1 MTLVPP
7 TDDAPATP
15 QSLTLQQKAALGSGQ
30 SFWITKPVAGLP
42 SVLLTDGPH
51 GVRRQTGAADHLGI
65 APAEPATCF
74 PPAVALA
81 QSWDTNL
88 VEQVGAALGVE
99 ARALGVDVLLGPGVN
114 IKRDPRCGRNFEYF
128 SEDPQ
133 LSGELGAA
141 WVRGL
146 QSRGVGASL
155 KHFAAN
161 NQEHERMRVSADI
174 DERPLYEI
182 YLRAFQRVVTRARPW
197 TVMAAYNRLNGT
209 PATENRW
216 LLTEVL
222 REQWGFD
229 GVVVSDWGAVGDRVA
244 ALAASLDLQMPGGD
258 DEPEK
263 QIVEAVESGLL
274 DEKSVDA
281 MAARMIDLAQ
291 KAEAG
296 RRMTSAFDPDA
307 HHALAREVARRCVVL
322 LKNSDGL
329 LPLVPAG
336 RIAVVGHF
344 AVDARYQGGG
354 SSRINPTRV
363 DVTLDEI
370 CRLAGDAEVTFASG
384 FSLTPQ
390 ADPVA
395 LREEAVR
402 VAADADVAVVF
413 LGLAISQEAEGA
425 DRTDIELPTEQ
436 IELLR
441 AVVAAQPATVV
452 VLSHGGVL
460 RLAPVADLAPA
471 ILDAALL
478 GQAGGGAVADVLF
491 GAANP
496 SGRLAET
503 VPVRLQDAPSY
514 LNYPGENL
522 HVRYGEGIF
531 VGYRG
536 YDARHL
542 DVTFP
547 FGHGLSY
554 TTFAYTDLQVAAVP
568 DGITAAVTVTNTGPV
583 AGREVV
589 QFYVGVNGKVVRPP
603 RELKAFGTI
612 DLQPGESGRM
622 EVLIPREDL
631 AYWETRTRTWTVEG
645 GDYEIA
651 AAASSRDIR
660 LTARLDI
667 EGDEVCVPLTPD
679 SSMGELLANPVTAA
693 VLGQMMQRRAEQQ
706 GDAAAEELGIDIAAT
721 LAGIPVGKMRSLSG
735 GRGLTRTQLEGLL
748 AHANNAWPSP
758 ADARPLP
765 DRNRKLHF
773 P

>member
-1 MTLVPP
+1 MTIETPLDIPR
-7 TDDAPATP
+7 TP
-15 QSLTLQQKAALGSGQ
+15 QDLSLTQKAALGSGQ
-30 SFWITKPVAGLP
+30 SFWITKSVAGLP
-42 SVLLTDGPH
+42 QVLLTDGPH

-81 QSWDTNL
+81 QSWDTDL
-88 VEQVGAALGVE
+88 VEQVGAALGAE

-128 SEDPQ
+128 SEDPL

-146 QSRGVGASL
+146 QSRGVGASV

-174 DERPLYEI
+174 DERQLREI
-182 YLRAFQRVVTRARPW
+182 YLRAFQRVVTRAHPW
-197 TVMAAYNRLNGT
+197 TVMAAYNRLNGI
-209 PATENRW
+209 PATEHRW

-244 ALAASLDLQMPGGD
+244 ALAAGLDLQMPGGD
-258 DEPEK
+258 GEPDE
-263 QIVEAVESGLL
+263 QLAEAVLSGQI
-274 DEKSVDA
+274 DEQLVDV
-281 MAARMIDLAQ
+281 MAARVIDLAR

-296 RRMTSAFDPDA
+296 RFVPNEFDADA
-307 HHALAREVARRCVVL
+307 HHALAREVARRCIVL
-322 LKNSDGL
+322 LKNDGDL
-329 LPLVPAG
+329 LPLAPSG
-336 RIAVVGHF
+336 RVAVVGHF
-344 AVDARYQGGG
+344 AADARYQGGG

-363 DVTLDEI
+363 DVPLDEI
-370 CRLAGDAEVTFASG
+370 RRLAADVTFAPG
-384 FSLTPQ
+384 FSLTPD
-390 ADPVA
+390 ADQVA

-402 VAADADVAVVF
+402 AAANADVAVLF
-413 LGLAISQEAEGA
+413 LGLAVAQEAEGA
-425 DRTDIELPTEQ
+425 DRPDIELPADQ
-436 IELLR
+436 LDLLR
-441 AVVAAQPATVV
+441 AVAAAQPATVV

-460 RLAPVADLAPA
+460 RLAPVADVAPA
-471 ILDAALL
+471 IVDAALL

-491 GAANP
+491 GVANP

-503 VPVRLQDAPSY
+503 VPVRLPDAPSY

-536 YDARHL
+536 YDARDL

-554 TTFAYTDLQVAAVP
+554 TTFDYTDLRVAAAP
-568 DGITAAVTVTNTGPV
+568 DGVTATVTVTNTGPV
-583 AGREVV
+583 AGREIV
-589 QFYVGVNGKVVRPP
+589 QFYVSVNGKVLRPP

-612 DLQPGESGRM
+612 DLQPGESGRV
-622 EVLIPREDL
+622 EAFIAREDL
-631 AYWETRTRTWTVEG
+631 AYWETRTHTWTIEG

-660 LTARLDI
+660 LTARITLA
-667 EGDEVCVPLTPD
+667 GDEVRVPLTAD
-679 SSMGELLANPVTAA
+679 SSIAELMANPVTAA
-693 VLGQMMQRRAEQQ
+693 ALGPMMRRGQGQQ
-706 GDAAAEELGIDIAAT
+706 SDAAAEELGIDTAAT
-721 LAGIPVGKMRSLSG
+721 ISGIPVGKLRSLSG
-735 GRGLTRTQLEGLL
+735 GQGLTRTQLDALL
-748 AHANNAWPSP
+748 ARANEA
-758 ADARPLP
+758 
-765 DRNRKLHF
+765 
-773 P
+773 

>member
-1 MTLVPP
+1 MTLASP
-7 TDDAPATP
+7 TDAPRTP
-15 QSLTLQQKAALGSGQ
+15 QALTLRQRAALGSGQ

-51 GVRRQTGAADHLGI
+51 GVRRQTGAADHRGI

-81 QSWDTNL
+81 QSWDTDL
-88 VEQVGAALGVE
+88 VEQVGAALGAE
-99 ARALGVDVLLGPGVN
+99 ARALGVDVLLGPGIN

-128 SEDPQ
+128 SEDPL
-133 LSGELGAA
+133 LSGELGTA

-146 QSRGVGASL
+146 QNRGVGASV

-174 DERPLYEI
+174 DERPLFEI

-209 PATENRW
+209 PVTENRW

-244 ALAASLDLQMPGGD
+244 ALAAGLDLQMPGGY
-258 DEPEK
+258 DEPDK

-274 DEKSVDA
+274 DEERVDA
-281 MAARMIDLAQ
+281 MAARVIDLAR

-296 RRMTSAFDPDA
+296 RRLTTTVDPDA
-307 HHALAREVARRCVVL
+307 HHALAREVAQRCVVL
-322 LKNSDGL
+322 LKNDDGL
-329 LPLVPAG
+329 LPLAPTG
-336 RIAVVGHF
+336 RIAVVGPF

-354 SSRINPTRV
+354 SSHINPTRI
-363 DVTLDEI
+363 DVPLDEVR
-370 CRLAGDAEVTFASG
+370 RLAVDAEVAFAPG
-384 FSLTPQ
+384 FSLTQ
-390 ADPVA
+390 DDDPVA

-402 VAADADVAVVF
+402 TASDADVAVVL
-413 LGLAISQEAEGA
+413 LGLTDAQEAEGA
-425 DRTDIELPTEQ
+425 DRPDIELPPEQ
-436 IELLR
+436 LELLR

-460 RLAPVADLAPA
+460 RLAPVAELAPA
-471 ILDAALL
+471 IVDAALL
-478 GQAGGGAVADVLF
+478 GQAGGGAVADILF
-491 GAANP
+491 GVTNP

-503 VPVRLQDAPSY
+503 VPVRLKDAPSY

-522 HVRYGEGIF
+522 HTRYGEGIF

-536 YDARHL
+536 YDARDL
-542 DVTFP
+542 DVAFP

-554 TTFAYTDLQVAAVP
+554 TTFEYRDLRVSAAP

-589 QFYVGVNGKVVRPP
+589 QFYVSVNGKVVRPP

-612 DLQPGESGRM
+612 ALQPGGSDRV
-622 EVLIPREDL
+622 EVFIPREDL
-631 AYWETRTRTWTVEG
+631 AYWETRTHAWTVEG

-660 LTARLDI
+660 LTTRVTV
-667 EGDEVCVPLTPD
+667 EGDEVRVPLTAD
-679 SSMGELLANPVTAA
+679 SSISELMANPVTAA
-693 VLGQMMQRRAEQQ
+693 VLGRLMQRGPEQQ
-706 GDAAAEELGIDIAAT
+706 SDAAAEELGIDTAAT
-721 LAGIPVGKMRSLSG
+721 IVGIPIGRLRPLSG
-735 GRGLTRTQLEGLL
+735 GQGLTRTQLDDLL
-748 AHANNAWPSP
+748 ARANNA
-758 ADARPLP
+758 
-765 DRNRKLHF
+765 
-773 P
+773 